1 MKVKNYKCVVFLLIF
16 SLFAGMWNG
25 SVVKGTETVSEAASD
40 GTGGKVI
47 KEITIAGVTPP
58 ETIDEKPST
67 EGIEVEKVVVESAS
81 VETAKVETAE
91 VETAVVETKNVE
103 WKSDAGNSVYTLSIT
118 LEAKDGY
125 RFGDKDSLKVVVK
138 GKQDTVINCP
148 ANIDIK
154 DSKTATITWEFK
166 DEGATSSP
174 IPPTATPTESP
185 AGDPTDPTETPTI
198 STPPSTPQEIE
209 NIKIDNIAVPE
220 GGKILPTVSP
230 RIDTPGI
237 EIKTIEWVE
246 WQEENSQ
253 IVPIGSDV
261 IYGATYELHLSLKAV
276 EGYTFAQSVAV
287 RVTDNSG
294 KIYELNVEK
303 DKNDEIIAIIT
314 FEIKPK
320 EIEEVTISN
329 ITMPEI
335 NKTLPTVIPMIG
347 TPGIDTPGIEIEW
360 RYEDGNTVDAKKTVE
375 YDTTYKLCLT
385 LKSKWGYKFA
395 EELDV
400 IATDDSGK
408 VYEPNVAKGENGE
421 IIVTI
426 TFDEY
431 KSIEIKE
438 LTISNITAP
447 KGGES
452 TFPPIS
458 PTIDPQGIE
467 VSAVKWQDKDDQEVE
482 GEVDYGAA
490 YKLCLTLKA
499 QQGYKFPEYVK
510 NDLTVNIEGK
520 VKEDVEVDYEK
531 EEKGEGN
538 VIVKVKYTTEQKP
551 SPQPPTPS
559 PELPQPPTEIT
570 IIDKVIISGIALP
583 DGGELSFPPI
593 SPTIAPQGIKTL
605 TAKWQDKDG
614 QEVRGKVDYET
625 DYKLCL
631 ELEAEA
637 GYIFS
642 EYVTGTVETNK
653 GTFNLNFE
661 KQKNEN
667 GEITRI
673 TVTIKFTTDPSP
685 QLPTPTP
692 GGEPSQPPVATPSG
706 KPSQSQVPM
715 PTLQPTATPGTYT
728 ITLNA
733 NGGTLSQKKITFT
746 VDQMSKVKLPT
757 PKKKGFLFI
766 GWYQGKTRVSQIT
779 KANNISLKA
788 QWVKSTIDL
797 TYQSTIKC
805 ISKLKLSSDVKL
817 EKIKIEKKYKKYI
830 TVNQKKKTMKGTK
843 YVKKAVATVTI
854 DGEEFE
860 VTVKMKLPQPKVV
873 ATPEKRMK
881 YYVTGAYREFR
892 FSYKNAVKGAT
903 KVVAEYKPSNAKSF
917 KKCGSIQNRFKGAYA
932 LVKKGNS
939 VWFRVTIYYGRYA
952 SPKSK
957 KILLKG

>member
-25 SVVKGTETVSEAASD
+25 NVVKGTELEAPAASD
-40 GTGGKVI
+40 GMGGKVI

-81 VETAKVETAE
+81 VESAKVETAE
-91 VETAVVETKNVE
+91 VETAVVEMTTVNWTQDE
-103 WKSDAGNSVYTLSIT
+103 GNSAYTLSIT

-125 RFGDKDSLKVVVK
+125 EFSLKVVVK
-138 GKQDTVINCP
+138 GTDGKEYLPKEIVIGEGN
-148 ANIDIK
+148 
-154 DSKTATITWEFK
+154 KTATITWEIK
-166 DEGATSSP
+166 VGGATP
-174 IPPTATPTESP
+174 PPDKPTEPPTLAPPTESP
-185 AGDPTDPTETPTI
+185 AGDPTETPTI

-220 GGKILPTVSP
+220 GGKTLPTVSP

-261 IYGATYELHLSLKAV
+261 IYGATYELHLTLKAV
-276 EGYTFAQSVAV
+276 EGYIFAQNVAV
-287 RVTDNSG
+287 TVADESG
-294 KIYELNVEK
+294 KIHKLDVTK
-303 DKNDEIIAIIT
+303 DENGEIIVTIK
-314 FEIKPK
+314 FEIEPK

-329 ITMPEI
+329 ITKPEI
-335 NKTLPTVIPMIG
+335 NKTLPTVSPMIG

-360 RYEDGNTVDAKKTVE
+360 RYEDGNTVDAEGTVE
-375 YDTTYKLCLT
+375 YDTPYKLCLT
-385 LKSKWGYKFA
+385 LKTKWGYKFA
-395 EELDV
+395 EEVNV

-570 IIDKVIISGIALP
+570 IINKVTISGITLP
-583 DGGELSFPPI
+583 EGGESSFPLI
-593 SPTIAPQGIKTL
+593 SPTIEPQGIKTL
-605 TAKWQDKDG
+605 TANWQDKYG
-614 QEVRGKVDYET
+614 QKVGGGVGYNT
-625 DYKLCL
+625 GYNLFL

-637 GYIFS
+637 GFIFS
-642 EYVTGTVETNK
+642 ENVTVTVETNK
-653 GTFNLNFE
+653 DNFDLNFKKE
-661 KQKNEN
+661 KNEN

-673 TVTIKFTTDPSP
+673 TVTITFTTDPSP
-685 QLPTPTP
+685 QSPTPTP
-692 GGEPSQPPVATPSG
+692 SGEPSQPPVATPSG
-706 KPSQSQVPM
+706 KPSQSQAPM
-715 PTLQPTATPGTYT
+715 PTLQPTGTPGTYT

-733 NGGTLSQKKITFT
+733 NGGILSQKKITFT
-746 VDQMSKVKLPT
+746 ADQMSKVKLPT

-788 QWVKSTIDL
+788 QWIKSTIKL

-805 ISKLKLSSDVKL
+805 VSKLKLSSDVKL

-830 TVNQKKKTMKGTK
+830 TVNKKKMTMKGTK

-854 DGEEFE
+854 DGEEFK
-860 VTVKMKLPQPKVV
+860 VTVKMKLPKPKVKIV
-873 ATPEKRMK
+873 KSGKPI
-881 YYVTGAYREFR
+881 AYAIGIYRTFKL
-892 FSYKNAVKGAT
+892 SYKYAHGA
-903 KVVAEYKPSNAKSF
+903 KKAVAEYSSKEKKGY
-917 KKCGSIQNRFKGAYA
+917 KKCGQVLNKLNGGSASVRKGTKIYM
-932 LVKKGNS
+932 
-939 VWFRVTIYYGRYA
+939 RVTIYYGKKA
-952 SPKSK
+952 SKTSEP
-957 KILLKG
+957 ICLKG